1 MPFFTSFALE
11 CESSES
17 HLSVCSSSCC
27 CCCCFCFCFVFALCL
42 LLLLLLLFLF
52 VCLFVCLFV
61 SPVTVANDVTKL
73 LCRGTVS
80 SERTTELGRVIAGSI
95 R

>member
-1 MPFFTSFALE
+1 M
-11 CESSES
+11 
-17 HLSVCSSSCC
+17 
-27 CCCCFCFCFVFALCL
+27 FVVVVVVAV
-42 LLLLLLLFLF
+42 F

-73 LCRGTVS
+73 LCCGTVS